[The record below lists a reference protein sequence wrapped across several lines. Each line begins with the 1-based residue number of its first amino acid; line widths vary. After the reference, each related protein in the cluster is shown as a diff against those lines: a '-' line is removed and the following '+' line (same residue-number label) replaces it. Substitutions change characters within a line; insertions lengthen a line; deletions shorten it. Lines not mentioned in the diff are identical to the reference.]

1 MERWIHIDGAVFTAV
16 SREDFEQ
23 TLLEFFTANNWMFAG
38 VTSEEEDIHGI
49 TNENE
54 NTGGELI

>member
-1 MERWIHIDGAVFTAV
+1 MSFG
-16 SREDFEQ
+16 
-23 TLLEFFTANNWMFAG
+23 MFAG